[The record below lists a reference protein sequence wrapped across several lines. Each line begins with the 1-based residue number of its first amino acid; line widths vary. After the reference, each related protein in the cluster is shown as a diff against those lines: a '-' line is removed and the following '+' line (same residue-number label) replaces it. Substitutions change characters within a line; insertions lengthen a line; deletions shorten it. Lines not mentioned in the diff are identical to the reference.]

1 MNPIVIIPCHNAA
14 EHLRWCLR
22 SVRQAQVVI
31 FDSGSDACEAIAKE
45 FPNVEYNR
53 TPHTF
58 EEHGEMFCRATMTAQ
73 VKARR
78 KPTHIVTIDADE
90 LLADNWLENFDT
102 WSPRSAVKTMPYWQ
116 LLGDARY
123 MQVGNPIE
131 YRPTIFPV
139 HAGPQWIPQPGR
151 NYHCG
156 PLYDGISTPTP
167 IARIHLGWA
176 GDLRRRLNMVV
187 DRKDWS
193 TRDDVNADA
202 KARIAENPFIFL
214 HPVEPV
220 AQHLLDSSSVLRELV
235 AEHTARRIVTT
246 APHGDALK
254 ITHINYA
261 N

>member
-14 EHLRWCLR
+14 EHLWWCLK
-22 SVRQAQVVI
+22 SVRNETVAV
-31 FDSGSDACEAIAKE
+31 FDSGEDDCEEIANY
-45 FPNVEYNR
+45 FPNVDYYR
-53 TPHTF
+53 TPYTF
-58 EEHGEMFCRATMTAQ
+58 ETHGEMTCRANMTAS
-73 VKARR
+73 VLANYN
-78 KPTHIVTIDADE
+78 PTHIITLDADE
-90 LLADNWLENFDT
+90 ILADNWMEFDR

-123 MQVGNPIE
+123 MQVGNPLE

-139 HAGPQWIPQPGR
+139 HAGPRWVPQPGR

-156 PLYDGISTPTP
+156 PTYEGIAAATP
-167 IARIHLGWA
+167 IARIHLGWV
-176 GDLRRRLNMVV
+176 GDLRRRLNMCV

-193 TRDDVNADA
+193 DRDDVNTDA
-202 KARIAENPFIFL
+202 RARIAEDPFKFL
-214 HPVEPV
+214 PLVEPV